1 MNLNDLRN
9 RIVHDIPTATEMNEL
24 YQDVNRVIREI
35 NAKIPGIETT
45 ETPVTQITDSEV
57 LTLTFDS
64 AGKTIN
70 DDGAGDFEADYK
82 FAVGQ
87 KIWFYGTG
95 AVNVTEMTIAS
106 IQNDAATNDQITVTE
121 AISDDASIEGTLE
134 GFTVIT
140 GYSWNNVE
148 KELTLKAAVNQLIDI
163 FVNNESLTKKDHDIV
178 FETDNSSELYYTK
191 IGRSVAKLTS
201 GIFGGE
207 DDTIKVKILK
217 DIDELSSAE
226 DTNAFDIP
234 KQYEVLMEQ
243 GVLYFMLS
251 RPKHAGNMELRDK
264 MQNFYLQAIGDLTVS
279 EINRDV
285 DSVDYEQEYNYQGP
299 SHRT

>member
-9 RIVHDIPTATEMNEL
+9 RIIHDIPTASELNE
-24 YQDVNRVIREI
+24 YFQDVNRVIREI

-57 LTLTFDS
+57 LTLTFDQ
-64 AGKTIN
+64 AGKTIT
-70 DDGAGDFEADYK
+70 DDGGGDFIDDYK

-87 KIWFYGTG
+87 KIWFYVTD
-95 AVNVTEMTIAS
+95 ALNVTEMTVVS
-106 IQNDAATNDQITVTE
+106 IQTDSSTNDQITVSE
-121 AISDDASIEGTLE
+121 AISDDAAIEGTLE
-134 GFTVIT
+134 GFTVLT
-140 GYSWNNVE
+140 GYSWDNVN

-163 FVNNESLTKKDHDIV
+163 FVNNESLTKKDHDTV
-178 FETDNSSELYYTK
+178 FNTANSSELYYTK
-191 IGRSVAKLTS
+191 LGRSVAKLTS

-207 DDTIKVKILK
+207 NDTVKVKILK
-217 DIDELSSAE
+217 DIDVLSSAE
-226 DTNAFDIP
+226 ATTDFDIP
-234 KQYEVLMEQ
+234 QQYEVMMEQ
-243 GVLYFMLS
+243 GVTYFMLS

-264 MQNFYLQAIGDLTVS
+264 MQKYYLQAIGDLVVG

-285 DSVDYEQEYNYQGP
+285 DSVDYELEYNYQGP